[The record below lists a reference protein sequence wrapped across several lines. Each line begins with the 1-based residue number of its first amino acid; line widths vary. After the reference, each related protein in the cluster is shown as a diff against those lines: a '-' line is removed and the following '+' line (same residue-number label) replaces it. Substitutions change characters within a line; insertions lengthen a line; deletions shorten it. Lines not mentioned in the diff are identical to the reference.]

1 MVEASR
7 LVRHYQPQEDTVP
20 RTKQAPAGMELPAE
34 KPAGLTDEQW
44 RIGRAI
50 GNLSLACR
58 LIDVTD
64 GDDAPRDETEVTTLL
79 TTARDLENRAFN
91 RYRRLR
97 ESLGDKLAAAQR
109 DYRDARQRM
118 TKLGMLL
125 DEPDAL
131 VKQRAQADTGMTRAA
146 PPPVNQVSNETPKPL
161 AGTPS
166 TGQQSTH
173 PERTAT
179 AGPPVPSGSR

>member
-1 MVEASR
+1 M
-7 LVRHYQPQEDTVP
+7 P
-20 RTKQAPAGMELPAE
+20 RTKQAPPGMELPAE

-44 RIGRAI
+44 KIGKVL
-50 GNLSLACR
+50 GNVSLACR
-58 LIDVTD
+58 LVDVTE
-64 GDDAPRDETEVTTLL
+64 GEDAPNDETEVTTLL
-79 TTARDLENRAFN
+79 TAARDLENRAFN

-97 ESLGDKLAAAQR
+97 ETVGDKLATSAS
-109 DYRDARQRM
+109 DYRDARQRV

-125 DEPDAL
+125 DQPDAL
-131 VKQRAQADTGMTRAA
+131 VKQRAQADTGMTKAA

-179 AGPPVPSGSR
+179 VASSAR